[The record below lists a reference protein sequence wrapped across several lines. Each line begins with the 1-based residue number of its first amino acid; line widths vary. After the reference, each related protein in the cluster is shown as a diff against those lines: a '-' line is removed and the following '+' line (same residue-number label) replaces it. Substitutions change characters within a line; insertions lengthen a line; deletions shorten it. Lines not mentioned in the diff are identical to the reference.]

1 LTFLSPWIAKRDAA
15 DANRVPQ
22 DSRVYAIGDIH
33 GCVDRLDRL
42 HDAIWEDASAHVC
55 GRRVV
60 VYLGDY
66 IDRGPS
72 SRQVI
77 DRLIGEPLPGFEV
90 VYLMGNHERFLMD
103 FLENPDIGQAWLH
116 NGGEATLESYRVD
129 LWGRDGRAHD
139 MNWIRERLR
148 AIMPPA
154 HHAFFEALRLFH
166 VEGDYFFTHAG
177 IRPGVELERQNE
189 ADLLW
194 IRNPFLRSK
203 ADHGKI
209 VVHGHT
215 PSAEPEVRA
224 NRIAIDTGACYGGR
238 LTALVLADAGYGFL
252 HT

>member
-1 LTFLSPWIAKRDAA
+1 MLSSWVAKRESTETR
-15 DANRVPQ
+15 RVPA
-22 DSRVYAIGDIH
+22 DTRVYAIGDIH

-42 HDAIWEDASAHVC
+42 HDAIWEDASREPQR
-55 GRRVV
+55 RRVV

-77 DRLIGEPLPGFEV
+77 DRLIGGPLPDFEV
-90 VYLMGNHERFLMD
+90 VHLMGNHERFLLE

-129 LWGRDGRAHD
+129 LWNRDGRSHP
-139 MNWIRERLR
+139 MPWVRERLR
-148 AIMPPA
+148 AMMPPA
-154 HHAFFEALRLFH
+154 HHSFFQNLRLSH
-166 VEGDYFFTHAG
+166 AEGDYFFAHAG
-177 IRPGVELERQNE
+177 IRPGVELDRQNE

-203 ADHGKI
+203 ADHGKV

-215 PSAEPEVRA
+215 PSSEPEVRV
-224 NRIAIDTGACYGGR
+224 NRIAVDTGACYGGQ
-238 LTALVLADAGYGFL
+238 LTALVLADDTYGFL